1 MPRYPTPR
9 PYRPRHP
16 EKYKGDP
23 TTITMRSS
31 WETRFAYYCDY
42 TQNVIAWGSET
53 IVVPYTSPID
63 GNVHRYFVD
72 FWVKVK
78 DSIGDVTTY
87 LVEIKPNVQCK
98 PPKGVRGRRTRER
111 VLEETKTYAI
121 NQAKWAA
128 ATEYAKRRGWRF
140 IVLDENALGIK

>member
-1 MPRYPTPR
+1 
-9 PYRPRHP
+9 
-16 EKYKGDP
+16 
-23 TTITMRSS
+23 MRSS
-31 WETRFAYYCDY
+31 WETRFAWWADY

-78 DSIGDVTTY
+78 DSLGDVTTY

-98 PPKGVRGRRTRER
+98 PPKGVKGRRTRER

-140 IVLDENALGIK
+140 IVLDENALGLK

>member
-1 MPRYPTPR
+1 MRYPKPK
-9 PYRPRHP
+9 PYRPRNI

-23 TTITMRSS
+23 TNITLRSS
-31 WETRFAYYCDY
+31 WEFRMAYWCDM
-42 TQNVIAWGSET
+42 TPDVIAWGSET

-78 DSIGDVTTY
+78 DSLGDVTTY